1 MPDAPQ
7 LQGKREP
14 ELELLFCTARV
25 RMSSEIAQRIRIALQ
40 DEVNWIR
47 LIQLAIQHETTALLY
62 WNLQRICPKS
72 VPAGILEPL
81 AARYKTQAAEAKS
94 RAEELVRIVGALEA
108 QGIPAL
114 PYKGPVLAQQL
125 YGDLSLREFSEHSDL
140 DIMVEECNLG
150 KAEEVIRALGYR
162 HLARGECES
171 IFRREQADARILD
184 LHWRFLTD
192 SLQVHGDPH
201 RFLQRFEAVSLAG
214 ATLRS
219 LPLEVYFLILS
230 LHATKHKWRKL
241 KLICDIAEILD
252 SRNVDWEYVLREA
265 QDLGLRRMLAVAALL
280 AENPLEFAIPADLAR
295 RLRIDRVAHVVAA
308 DCREELLKQADES
321 WQQHA
326 ELRFLFRIRERL
338 CDKTNLFLWSWLWPK
353 EMPDERDRKFAPLP
367 SCLSPLYYFV
377 RPVRLA
383 CEKTFVQ
390 RAARRSAS
398 KHVPFCQTGQRTRG
412 EAD

>member
-1 MPDAPQ
+1 MPDARR

-25 RMSSEIAQRIRIALQ
+25 RMSSEIAQRIRTALQ

-72 VPAGILEPL
+72 VPAGVLEPL

-94 RAEELVRIVGALEA
+94 RAEELVRIIGALEA
-108 QGIPAL
+108 QGISAL
-114 PYKGPVLAQQL
+114 PYKGPVLAQRL

-140 DIMVEECNLG
+140 DIMVEECNLA
-150 KAEEVIRALGYR
+150 KAEEVLRAQGYR

-171 IFRREQADARILD
+171 IFRREEADARILD

-201 RFLQRFEAVSLAG
+201 RFLRRFEAVSLAG

-219 LPLEVYFLILS
+219 LPLEVYFLVLS

-241 KLICDIAEILD
+241 KLICDIAEILE

-265 QDLGLRRMLAVAALL
+265 QDLGLRRMLAVAVLL
-280 AENPLEFAIPADLAR
+280 AEDPLEFAIPVDLAR
-295 RLRIDRVAHVVAA
+295 RLKTDRVAQIVAA
-308 DCREELLKQADES
+308 ECREELLKEADES

-326 ELRFLFRIRERL
+326 DLRFLFRMRERL

-353 EMPDERDRKFAPLP
+353 EMPDQQE
-367 SCLSPLYYFV
+367 
-377 RPVRLA
+377 
-383 CEKTFVQ
+383 E
-390 RAARRSAS
+390 
-398 KHVPFCQTGQRTRG
+398 
-412 EAD
+412 